1 MSKDS
6 IRGNLTVFSGDIKAV
21 RNKGLEYVLGETN
34 SYACHVS
41 LLGLSEFSGPRC
53 Y

>member
-6 IRGNLTVFSGDIKAV
+6 IRGNLTKFSGDIKAV
-21 RNKGLEYVLGETN
+21 RDKGLDYVLGETN

-41 LLGLSEFSGPRC
+41 FIDFLSQVIG
-53 Y
+53 